1 MGVIRQTRRRP
12 HHDHRVS
19 TGAREPTGLR
29 RAFARVYQLYWGS
42 GLVDDVP
49 AMAWFLVTAC
59 VPLSLGIVAVA
70 SIVLGDAQ
78 QANAVARKLAAVLPR
93 GARGQVLELVL
104 RTRRDSPW
112 LLALSIGSMIWACS
126 GATGVI
132 ERVESRLLSLPRR
145 PAVKLKLRQLML
157 AAAMAMMI
165 ALLAIAAV
173 EATNL
178 RSRLGIHVP
187 GWLLSLAAVPVIAI
201 ICALLYRYATVRQLG
216 WMPSLR
222 GGLPAAVMLEAT
234 PLLAGYYT
242 RAVAGRTPVQ
252 VFLVLAGLLFTCY
265 LIAVGLLVGAGLAC
279 TFQRSTD
286 LTSHAT
292 GSPVSPDAAG
302 PRSPTVRTRSDDPAS
317 D

>member
-1 MGVIRQTRRRP
+1 M
-12 HHDHRVS
+12 S
-19 TGAREPTGLR
+19 TGARELTGLR
-29 RAFARVYQLYWGS
+29 RAITRVYQMYWGS

-78 QANAVARKLAAVLPR
+78 QANAVARKLAAVLPS

-145 PAVKLKLRQLML
+145 TGVNLKLRQLML

-173 EATNL
+173 EATDL

-187 GWLLSLAAVPVIAI
+187 GWVLTLAAVPLIAV
-201 ICALLYRYATVRQLG
+201 ICALLYRNATVRRLDYTA
-216 WMPSLR
+216 SLK
-222 GGLPAAVMLEAT
+222 GGIPAAIMLEAT
-234 PLLAGYYT
+234 PLVAGYYT

-265 LIAVGLLVGAGLAC
+265 LVAVGLLVGAGLAC
-279 TFQRSTD
+279 TFQRATD
-286 LTSHAT
+286 LASQAGGSSVSLDT
-292 GSPVSPDAAG
+292 GDRSSGSAPDAKRGA
-302 PRSPTVRTRSDDPAS
+302 DD
-317 D
+317 

>member
-1 MGVIRQTRRRP
+1 M
-12 HHDHRVS
+12 S
-19 TGAREPTGLR
+19 TGARELTGLR
-29 RAFARVYQLYWGS
+29 RAITRVYQMYWGS

-78 QANAVARKLAAVLPR
+78 QANAVARKLAAVLPS

-132 ERVESRLLSLPRR
+132 ERMESRLLSLPRR
-145 PAVKLKLRQLML
+145 TAVKLKLRQLML

-173 EATNL
+173 EATDL

-187 GWLLSLAAVPVIAI
+187 GWVLTPAAVPVIAV
-201 ICALLYRYATVRQLG
+201 ICALLYRNATVRRLDCT
-216 WMPSLR
+216 PSLR
-222 GGLPAAVMLEAT
+222 GRGLGRK
-234 PLLAGYYT
+234 LLIELCAESERG
-242 RAVAGRTPVQ
+242 
-252 VFLVLAGLLFTCY
+252 GLY
-265 LIAVGLLVGAGLAC
+265 K
-279 TFQRSTD
+279 
-286 LTSHAT
+286 LTSRVFTDNEPSRAAHR
-292 GSPVSPDAAG
+292 AAG
-302 PRSPTVRTRSDDPAS
+302 FEEVGIQRRHGKLDGQWKDCVLVEHLLGAAAD
-317 D
+317 